1 MQFIRPGFLSITWLN
16 WVSCRRSTP
25 LSSAKER
32 MIARAAREIAPG
44 MVVNL
49 GIGLPTRVVNHLA
62 ADFPVCLHT
71 ENGLAGIGPALPPEQ
86 ADRNL
91 IDAGGG
97 YVSTVP
103 GSAFFDSATSF
114 AMVRSG
120 RLDLTMLGAFEVG
133 ANGDLANWKI
143 PGKFSPG
150 AGGGI
155 ELAQKARRVV
165 VLTTHTDRAGNPKL
179 KAECALP
186 LTARG
191 CVARIFTDLAVIDV
205 SPQGFVLAETAKG
218 VSAAEVA
225 EATGA
230 PLIRPDTDLPAF

>member
-1 MQFIRPGFLSITWLN
+1 
-16 WVSCRRSTP
+16 
-25 LSSAKER
+25 

-49 GIGLPTRVVNHLA
+49 GIGLPTRVINHLP

-71 ENGLAGIGPALPPEQ
+71 ENGMTGIGPTLAADH

-91 IDAGGG
+91 IDAGGA

-150 AGGGI
+150 VGGGI
-155 ELAQKARRVV
+155 ELAQKARRVM

-179 KAECALP
+179 KAACELP

-191 CVARIFTDLAVIDV
+191 CVARVFTEMAVIDIT
-205 SPQGFVLAETAKG
+205 PQGYALIEIADG
-218 VSAAEVA
+218 VDVQDVIA
-225 EATGA
+225 ATGA
-230 PLIRPDTDLPAF
+230 PLHLPDTALPTF

>member
-1 MQFIRPGFLSITWLN
+1 MSPGWGNSLRN
-16 WVSCRRSTP
+16 TP
-25 LSSAKER
+25 LSNAKAR
-32 MIARAAREIAPG
+32 MIARAAQEIAPG

-49 GIGLPTRVVNHLA
+49 GIGLPTQVVDHLPP
-62 ADFPVCLHT
+62 DFPVCLHT
-71 ENGLAGIGPALPPEQ
+71 ENGLTGIGPSLLPDQ

-91 IDAGGG
+91 IDAGGS

-114 AMVRSG
+114 ALVRSG
-120 RLDLTMLGAFEVG
+120 RLDLTMLGAFEVSSK
-133 ANGDLANWKI
+133 GDLANWKI

-150 AGGGI
+150 VGGGI

-179 KAECALP
+179 RQDCSLP

-191 CVARIFTDLAVIDV
+191 CVSRIFTEMAVIDIT
-205 SPQGFVLAETAKG
+205 PNGFALAEIAKG
-218 VSAAEVA
+218 LSPVDVI

-230 PLIRPDTDLPAF
+230 PVFVPDNKLPVF

>member
-1 MQFIRPGFLSITWLN
+1 ML
-16 WVSCRRSTP
+16 
-25 LSSAKER
+25 
-32 MIARAAREIAPG
+32 ARAAREIAPG

-49 GIGLPTRVVNHLA
+49 GIGLPTKVLDHLP

-71 ENGLAGIGPALPPEQ
+71 ENGLSGIGPTLPPGR

-91 IDAGGG
+91 IDAGGA

-114 AMVRSG
+114 AIVRSG
-120 RLDLTMLGAFEVG
+120 RLDLTMLGAFEVS
-133 ANGDLANWKI
+133 AAGDLANWKI

-150 AGGGI
+150 VGGGI

-165 VLTTHTDRAGNPKL
+165 VLTTHTDREGNPKL
-179 KAECALP
+179 KQACVLP
-186 LTARG
+186 LTAHR
-191 CVARIFTDLAVIDV
+191 CVSRIFTDMAVIDV
-205 SPQGFVLAETAKG
+205 SADGFILVETAEG
-218 VSAAEVA
+218 VSVSDVA

-230 PLIRPDTDLPAF
+230 PLLLPDAPPPTF

>member
-1 MQFIRPGFLSITWLN
+1 MSD
-16 WVSCRRSTP
+16 
-25 LSSAKER
+25 AKDR
-32 MIARAAREIAPG
+32 MVARAAREITPG

-49 GIGLPTRVVNHLA
+49 GIGLPTKVVNHLA

-71 ENGLAGIGPALPPEQ
+71 ENGLTGVGPILPPEQ

-91 IDAGGG
+91 IDAGGA

-114 AMVRSG
+114 AIVRSG
-120 RLDLTMLGAFEVG
+120 RLDLTMLGAFEVS
-133 ANGDLANWKI
+133 AMGDLANWKI

-179 KAECALP
+179 KQTCSLP

-191 CVARIFTDLAVIDV
+191 CVSRIFTDMAVIDLTAE
-205 SPQGFVLAETAKG
+205 GFVLLETAEG
-218 VSAAEVA
+218 VSATDVA

-230 PLIRPDTDLPAF
+230 PLVLPDTPPPTF

>member
-1 MQFIRPGFLSITWLN
+1 MSNAR
-16 WVSCRRSTP
+16 
-25 LSSAKER
+25 ER
-32 MIARAAREIAPG
+32 MVARAAREIAPG

-49 GIGLPTRVVNHLA
+49 GIGLPTKVVNHLP

-71 ENGLAGIGPALPPEQ
+71 ENGLAGIGPTLAPEA

-91 IDAGGG
+91 IDAGGA

-120 RLDLTMLGAFEVG
+120 RLDLTMLGAFEVSAG
-133 ANGDLANWKI
+133 GDLANWKI

-150 AGGGI
+150 VGGGI

-179 KAECALP
+179 KETCSLP
-186 LTARG
+186 LTAHG
-191 CVARIFTDLAVIDV
+191 CVARIFTDMAVVDV
-205 SPQGFVLAETAKG
+205 TEDGFFLREIAEG
-218 VSAAEVA
+218 LSVAEVA

-230 PLIRPDTDLPAF
+230 PLSVAEDMQRF

>member
-1 MQFIRPGFLSITWLN
+1 MSD
-16 WVSCRRSTP
+16 
-25 LSSAKER
+25 AKDR

-49 GIGLPTRVVNHLA
+49 GIGLPTRVINHVP
-62 ADFPVCLHT
+62 ADLEVCLHT
-71 ENGLAGIGPALPPEQ
+71 ENGMAGIGPTLPPEQ

-91 IDAGGG
+91 IDAGGA

-103 GSAFFDSATSF
+103 GTAFFDSVTSF
-114 AMVRSG
+114 AMVRAG
-120 RLDLTMLGAFEVG
+120 RLDLTMLGAFEVA

-150 AGGGI
+150 VGGGI

-179 KAECALP
+179 KADCTLP

-191 CVARIFTDLAVIDV
+191 CVARVFTDMAVIDIG
-205 SPQGFVLAETAKG
+205 PQGFELVEIAEG
-218 VSAAEVA
+218 LSPPEVA
-225 EATGA
+225 AATGA
-230 PLIRPDTDLPAF
+230 PLHVPQTPIPSF

>member
-1 MQFIRPGFLSITWLN
+1 M
-16 WVSCRRSTP
+16 
-25 LSSAKER
+25 SSAKDR
-32 MIARAAREIAPG
+32 MIARAAREISPG

-49 GIGLPTRVVNHLA
+49 GIGLPTKVVNHLP
-62 ADFPVCLHT
+62 ADYPVCLHT
-71 ENGLAGIGPALPPEQ
+71 ENGLTGIGPTLPPDQ

-91 IDAGGG
+91 IDAGGA

-120 RLDLTMLGAFEVG
+120 RLDLTMLGAFEVA

-150 AGGGI
+150 VGGGI

-179 KAECALP
+179 KAECSLP
-186 LTARG
+186 LTAQG
-191 CVARIFTDLAVIDV
+191 CVARVFTDMAVIDIA
-205 SPQGFVLAETAKG
+205 PQGFVLVETLEGITAQQ
-218 VSAAEVA
+218 VQD
-225 EATGA
+225 ATGA
-230 PLIRPDTDLPAF
+230 PLILSNKTLSTF

>member
-1 MQFIRPGFLSITWLN
+1 M
-16 WVSCRRSTP
+16 V
-25 LSSAKER
+25 
-32 MIARAAREIAPG
+32 ARAAREIQPG

-49 GIGLPTRVVNHLA
+49 GIGLPTKVVDHLP

-71 ENGLAGIGPALPPEQ
+71 ENGLTGIGPTLPSEQ

-91 IDAGGG
+91 IDAGGA
-97 YVSTVP
+97 YVSTIP

-114 AMVRSG
+114 ALVRSG
-120 RLDLTMLGAFEVG
+120 RLDLTMLGAFEVA

-150 AGGGI
+150 VGGGI
-155 ELAQKARRVV
+155 ELAQKARRVI
-165 VLTTHTDRAGNPKL
+165 VLSTHTDRAGNPKL
-179 KAECALP
+179 KDQCSLP

-191 CVARIFTDLAVIDV
+191 CVTRIFTDLAVIDV
-205 SPQGFVLAETAKG
+205 GPDGFQLVETAQG
-218 VSAAEVA
+218 VSVTEIA

-230 PLIRPDTDLPAF
+230 PLIVPDTSIPSF

>member
-1 MQFIRPGFLSITWLN
+1 ML
-16 WVSCRRSTP
+16 
-25 LSSAKER
+25 
-32 MIARAAREIAPG
+32 ARAAREIAPG

-49 GIGLPTRVVNHLA
+49 GIGLPTKVVNHLP

-71 ENGLAGIGPALPPEQ
+71 ENGLTGIGPTLPPER

-91 IDAGGG
+91 IDAGGA

-114 AMVRSG
+114 AIVRSG
-120 RLDLTMLGAFEVG
+120 RLDLTMLGAFEVS
-133 ANGDLANWKI
+133 AAGDLANWKI

-150 AGGGI
+150 VGGGI

-179 KAECALP
+179 KQACTLP

-191 CVARIFTDLAVIDV
+191 CVSRIFTDMAVIDV
-205 SPQGFVLAETAKG
+205 SADGFMLVETAEG
-218 VSAAEVA
+218 VSISDVA
-225 EATGA
+225 EATDA
-230 PLIRPDTDLPAF
+230 PLLLPDAPLPTF

>member
-1 MQFIRPGFLSITWLN
+1 ML
-16 WVSCRRSTP
+16 
-25 LSSAKER
+25 
-32 MIARAAREIAPG
+32 ARAAREIAPG

-49 GIGLPTRVVNHLA
+49 GIGLPTKVVNHLP

-71 ENGLAGIGPALPPEQ
+71 ENGLTGIGPTLPPGR

-91 IDAGGG
+91 IDAGGA

-114 AMVRSG
+114 AIVRSG
-120 RLDLTMLGAFEVG
+120 RLDLTMLGAFEIS
-133 ANGDLANWKI
+133 AAGDLANWKI

-150 AGGGI
+150 VGGGI

-179 KAECALP
+179 KQVCALP

-191 CVARIFTDLAVIDV
+191 CVSRIFTDMAVIDV
-205 SPQGFVLAETAKG
+205 TADGFTLVETAEG
-218 VSAAEVA
+218 VSVSDVA

-230 PLIRPDTDLPAF
+230 PLALPDTPPPTF

>member
-1 MQFIRPGFLSITWLN
+1 MSDVR
-16 WVSCRRSTP
+16 
-25 LSSAKER
+25 ER
-32 MIARAAREIAPG
+32 MVARAAREIAPG

-49 GIGLPTRVVNHLA
+49 GIGLPTQVVNHLP

-71 ENGLAGIGPALPPEQ
+71 ENGLTGIGPTLSPEK

-91 IDAGGG
+91 IDAGGA

-114 AMVRSG
+114 AIVRSG
-120 RLDLTMLGAFEVG
+120 RLDLTMLGAFEVS
-133 ANGDLANWKI
+133 AAGDLANWKI

-150 AGGGI
+150 VGGGI

-179 KAECALP
+179 KQTCSLP
-186 LTARG
+186 LTARA
-191 CVARIFTDLAVIDV
+191 CVSRIFTDMAVIDV
-205 SPQGFVLAETAKG
+205 TAEGFVLVETAEG
-218 VSAAEVA
+218 VSAADVA
-225 EATGA
+225 AATDA
-230 PLIRPDTDLPAF
+230 HLVVPDTPLSTF